1 MAKKATTK
9 VEIEEAQVIEEQ
21 PAGTSVILT
30 KYEEKQVFPSILNK
44 DTSLETIRKANEKYS
59 AIVIDGTKDKENYNL
74 VVAGI
79 RENRESRIAFLRSYT
94 ENVLDPAK
102 AWLAEEKTAL
112 DAIEAE
118 FKSTEATL
126 KTKKEAID
134 QAKKDE
140 KAAEEKKR
148 LERMSG
154 RIEKVVTLG
163 GKKEGELYG
172 FDFDITLTVS
182 LAEIK
187 DLEDAQ
193 WDEKVAEVE
202 LAHKA
207 EQERIETLNAEN
219 LRIAE
224 ENRTLLAAATAK
236 MIKLRKKELLIIEEF
251 EVNEEGLYCKA
262 GYQVSEEGIKEMSDD
277 DWDAFILSA
286 SEAAEADAAEAL
298 EQAKEEEETPVA
310 FPPIEEPATT
320 KAEEF
325 ALDPEEEEEDLP
337 FGEDEEE
344 ELPFD
349 DEPVLKPNY
358 HGEVPADPEPL
369 VIDAENIN
377 LEGSVTATPVEVN
390 HINLDVPME
399 LTVHVTLVFTESK
412 PFYEVAISGKFN
424 QRIFPN
430 QFKELATAGVEV
442 KHEAILSD
450 DLSFVII
457 SR

>member
-1 MAKKATTK
+1 MAKTAVKK
-9 VEIEEAQVIEEQ
+9 EEIEEAVVITEAPVEETMIVSLFKEVAVI
-21 PAGTSVILT
+21 PAFIKKEDSLT
-30 KYEEKQVFPSILNK
+30 A
-44 DTSLETIRKANEKYS
+44 IRKAFEPLKD
-59 AIVIDGTKDKENYNL
+59 IVINGTKDRENYKK
-74 VVAGI
+74 VEAGLKEM
-79 RENRESRIAFLRSYT
+79 RTSRLAFDKSI
-94 ENVLDPAK
+94 EEFVLGPAK
-102 AWLAEEKTAL
+102 AWLDTEKEAFK
-112 DAIEAE
+112 AIIDE
-118 FKSTEATL
+118 FKANELSL
-126 KTKKEAID
+126 KTKKDAID

-140 KAAEEKKR
+140 KAAEEKKK

-163 GKKEGELYG
+163 GKKEGTLYG
-172 FDFDITLTVS
+172 FEFDITLTVS

-187 DLEDAQ
+187 DLEDAE
-193 WDEKVAEVE
+193 WDKKVAEVE

-207 EQERIETLNAEN
+207 EQERVEAENAEN

-224 ENRTLLAAATAK
+224 ENKTLLAAAKAK

-251 EVNEEGLYCKA
+251 DVNEEGIYCKA
-262 GYQVSEEGIKEMSDD
+262 GFQVTEEGIEKLSDE
-277 DWDAFILSA
+277 DWDAFILGA
-286 SEAAEADAAEAL
+286 SEAAEAEAAEAL
-298 EQAKEEEETPVA
+298 EQAKEEEEAPVA

-325 ALDPEEEEEDLP
+325 ALDPEEEEELP
-337 FGEDEEE
+337 FGEEEE

-349 DEPVLKPNY
+349 DAPPVMQ
-358 HGEVPADPEPL
+358 PAKDVFSIP
-369 VIDAENIN
+369 AENIN

-390 HINLDVPME
+390 RINLDVPME
-399 LTVHVTLVFTESK
+399 LTVHVTLAFTESK

-430 QFKELATAGVEV
+430 NFRELATAGVEV
-442 KHEAILSD
+442 KHEATLSD